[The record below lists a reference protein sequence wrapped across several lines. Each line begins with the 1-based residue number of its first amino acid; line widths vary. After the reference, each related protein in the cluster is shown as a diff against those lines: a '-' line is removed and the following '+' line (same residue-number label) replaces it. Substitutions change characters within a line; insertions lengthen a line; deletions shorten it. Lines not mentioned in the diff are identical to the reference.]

1 MRVHLR
7 VCTFACVYVLGE
19 RDLLQEIGSQD
30 LEAGMSPDLRGEL
43 ANRRPRQPDG
53 LVPVWVGR
61 PQTIGVTVQFQSK
74 GRQDPGELRFQFE
87 SKDRKRLIPQFENS
101 QAGRVFS
108 LTQKRVSLFILF
120 GNQLIGQGPP
130 TAQGSNLLDLND

>member
-61 PQTIGVTVQFQSK
+61 PQNHRSDSAVPVQRPTRP
-74 GRQDPGELRFQFE
+74 RQAE
-87 SKDRKRLIPQFENS
+87 
-101 QAGRVFS
+101 
-108 LTQKRVSLFILF
+108 VSV
-120 GNQLIGQGPP
+120 
-130 TAQGSNLLDLND
+130 